1 MSIVLSRRM
10 TKWNGDVWSAQTRNK
25 KRLKKT
31 SVNEHFSDTN
41 FYKISTCKQTNRHR
55 HRNFGNFP
63 FSFISIF
70 QRKRKRKT
78 FRHPI
83 LRYSNRRSSRFF
95 FRFLS
100 FFADN
105 KNRWMK
111 FCERK
116 FERAHTPKV
125 KGADWKSQFRTQVG
139 FSHVCVFHGRSPTKH
154 QHYSGA
160 RHIYAVPVAKNR
172 TKTNARSP
180 KHLQPTRLHTTHQQ
194 L

>member
-1 MSIVLSRRM
+1 MQTNESAPTPQFRQFSFFVHFHLS
-10 TKWNGDVWSAQTRNK
+10 K
-25 KRLKKT
+25 KKKEKNV
-31 SVNEHFSDTN
+31 SSSDTQI
-41 FYKISTCKQTNRHR
+41 FKPKIL
-55 HRNFGNFP
+55 
-63 FSFISIF
+63 SIF
-70 QRKRKRKT
+70 
-78 FRHPI
+78 
-83 LRYSNRRSSRFF
+83 FF
-95 FRFLS
+95 WFLSCRS